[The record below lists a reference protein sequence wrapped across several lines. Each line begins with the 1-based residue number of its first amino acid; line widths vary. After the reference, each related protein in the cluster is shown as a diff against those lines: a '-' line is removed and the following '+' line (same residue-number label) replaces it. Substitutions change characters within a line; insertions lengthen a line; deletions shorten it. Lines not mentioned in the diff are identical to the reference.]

1 MNTIQAYLTPWNISG
16 AVAGLVLSVATVT
29 GLLRSRRQLQ
39 VKLKSMCGHLFS
51 QIGFFSLVIVVFL
64 IISVLESGDF
74 FNSNITHQAI
84 FGLLGYA
91 LALGF
96 DLVSIVCM
104 LARLNAE
111 RMKDMRGSRLNLMGV
126 IVCALVSAF
135 ANASSSLQGYDPAL
149 LNHTPGWMQAVAPWL
164 GLIFPTMIV
173 ILSMTTDHILDHAP
187 TRGIDVATFR
197 EREQKRVALLQVR
210 LETEKAMLAL
220 ETELASLRQK
230 REQNSGKVAR
240 EWIFWTWLR
249 PPVPAH
255 LQASAMLDQVNQG
268 IEQAVQVARA
278 ALEEQLAHLHT
289 RLDKAIPLAAAETVQ
304 LSDLQTQMDTW
315 TRNMTA
321 TLSGFQASLDQMCQQ
336 VSYLEF
342 GNKKQNRATP
352 QEEKQE
358 QGTAERRDHGNL
370 KNPEQ
375 SATAQRILAVLTDAP
390 DSSDRQVARDI
401 GCSRPTVARWRRRFQ
416 AQGLLDGEKSDSEP
430 PHPLVETTA

>member
-1 MNTIQAYLTPWNISG
+1 MNIQYLTPWNIGG
-16 AVAGLVLSVATVT
+16 AVTGLVLSVAIVI
-29 GLLRSRRQLQ
+29 GLLRSYRQLG
-39 VKLKSMCGHLFS
+39 VILKSVSGHLFS

-111 RMKDMRGSRLNLMGV
+111 RMKDSRGSRLNLMGV

-135 ANASSSLQGYDPAL
+135 ANASSSLQGYNPAL
-149 LNHTPGWMQAVAPWL
+149 LNHTPGWMQAIAPWL

-220 ETELASLRQK
+220 ETELASLRQE
-230 REQNSGKVAR
+230 REQSSGKVAR

-249 PPVPAH
+249 PPVPAPK
-255 LQASAMLDQVNQG
+255 QASAMLEQINQG
-268 IEQAVQVARA
+268 IEQAVQVART
-278 ALEEQLAHLHT
+278 ALEEQLAQLHM
-289 RLDKAIPLAAAETVQ
+289 RLDETIPLAAVEIVR

-336 VSYLEF
+336 VSHLEF
-342 GNKKQNRATP
+342 RNKKHNRATP

-358 QGTAERRDHGNL
+358 QGPAERRDHGNL
-370 KNPEQ
+370 QTTEQ
-375 SATAQRILAVLTDAP
+375 SATAQRILAALKDAP

-416 AQGLLDGEKSDSEP
+416 AQGLLGGEKSDSEP